1 METEIL
7 NNQNAMDLSNQI
19 SNSNNNSNI
28 DSNEMTPNK
37 TTNNN
42 INPQNNNNTSTNTP
56 TSPTNNSDIELPMSI
71 VTKII
76 KESLPQ
82 GVIISK
88 DCRLAIAKAAS
99 IFVLYTTA
107 TANNLVMENKRKTLR
122 DMDVLTAL
130 EEMDFG
136 EMVPKLKEALEVYK
150 ESNRSKKQAAA
161 ERKKQAN
168 AEQANQKQTG
178 NSELQNNSTNDG
190 NNNNNEMQDQISNEQ
205 EENQIANGSADQLN
219 DIQGENVQ

>member
-1 METEIL
+1 MGLISRVSSRTYRFFSKKEKEKME
-7 NNQNAMDLSNQI
+7 AQI
-19 SNSNNNSNI
+19 INNNNNI
-28 DSNEMTPNK
+28 GMDMNPITDQETTPNK
-37 TTNNN
+37 NT
-42 INPQNNNNTSTNTP
+42 TSTNISSGNTP
-56 TSPTNNSDIELPMSI
+56 ASPTNSSDIELPMSI

-122 DMDVLTAL
+122 DMDILTAL

-150 ESNRSKKQAAA
+150 ESNRNKKQAAA
-161 ERKKQAN
+161 ERKKQAL
-168 AEQANQKQTG
+168 AEQSVN
-178 NSELQNNSTNDG
+178 NSEQKIIGNDNLGIQNVSNDQLDEDMIAMNDSG
-190 NNNNNEMQDQISNEQ
+190 NNIGEDQRME
-205 EENQIANGSADQLN
+205 
-219 DIQGENVQ
+219 

>member
-1 METEIL
+1 
-7 NNQNAMDLSNQI
+7 
-19 SNSNNNSNI
+19 
-28 DSNEMTPNK
+28 MTPNK
-37 TTNNN
+37 TNQNQ
-42 INPQNNNNTSTNTP
+42 NPNSTAPISSSSNNNTP
-56 TSPTNNSDIELPMSI
+56 VSPTNNSDIELPMSI

-150 ESNRSKKQAAA
+150 ESNRTKKQAAA

-168 AEQANQKQTG
+168 AEQQASKNLVNENG
-178 NSELQNNSTNDG
+178 SDLQNTSSG
-190 NNNNNEMQDQISNEQ
+190 NNNNIEMQDQISNEQ
-205 EENQIANGSADQLN
+205 EENQLNKSGNQLN
-219 DIQGENVQ
+219 EGEAQNVQ